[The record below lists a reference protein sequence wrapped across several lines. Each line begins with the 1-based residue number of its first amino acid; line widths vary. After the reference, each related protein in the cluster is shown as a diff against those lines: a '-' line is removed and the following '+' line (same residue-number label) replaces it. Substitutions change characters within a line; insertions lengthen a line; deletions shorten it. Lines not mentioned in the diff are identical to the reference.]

1 MSMIDAADQPSG
13 AAPAL
18 SIIIPSYNVAPYIEA
33 AILSALDQTFTDL
46 EVIVVNDGSTDETP
60 AVIARVAADRADPRL
75 RIINRVNGGLSAAR
89 NTGIAAARGDF
100 IGFLDS
106 DDIWHPTK
114 AQKQMTRMLADPTI
128 GIGFS
133 YSAYIEEGG
142 EPTGGFLFAKK
153 MEPTLHDMIR
163 RNHIGNGSTP
173 IVRREC
179 FDRAGVFREE
189 LKSCED
195 YEMWCRILWS
205 TDFRAEAIGEPL
217 TSYRLRDSSLSF
229 NFDKFILNADLAM
242 AALRVTMKNVPER
255 LFRAGHA
262 EHYRVAAWKAALTG
276 QDKSAISLLLKS
288 LRLWPWLILYDF
300 HAGATAFALFLPR
313 KPRQRLMAWYKS
325 LRTSQV
331 TAVN

>member
-1 MSMIDAADQPSG
+1 MTMADTTGKQQGTS
-13 AAPAL
+13 PAL
-18 SIIIPSYNVAPYIEA
+18 SIVIPSYNVAPYIEA
-33 AILSALDQTFTDL
+33 AIVSALDQVFTDL
-46 EVIVVNDGSTDETP
+46 EVVVVNDGSTDETP
-60 AVIARVAADRADPRL
+60 AIIQRIADERADPRL
-75 RIINRVNGGLSAAR
+75 RIIHRPNGGLSAAR
-89 NTGIAAARGDF
+89 NTGIEAARGEF

-106 DDIWHPTK
+106 DDIWHPAK
-114 AQKQMTRMLADPTI
+114 AQKHMAQLRADPSI
-128 GIGFS
+128 GISFS

-142 EPTGGFLFAKK
+142 KPTGGFLFAKK
-153 MEPTLHDMIR
+153 TEPTLHDMIR

-173 IVRREC
+173 IVRRAC
-179 FDRAGVFREE
+179 FEVAGVFREE

-242 AALRVTMKNVPER
+242 IALRREMKHVPER
-255 LFRAGHA
+255 LFRSGHA

-276 QDKSAISLLLKS
+276 QDKSAIALLLKS

-300 HAGATAFALFLPR
+300 HAGATAFALFLPS

-331 TAVN
+331 TAVS